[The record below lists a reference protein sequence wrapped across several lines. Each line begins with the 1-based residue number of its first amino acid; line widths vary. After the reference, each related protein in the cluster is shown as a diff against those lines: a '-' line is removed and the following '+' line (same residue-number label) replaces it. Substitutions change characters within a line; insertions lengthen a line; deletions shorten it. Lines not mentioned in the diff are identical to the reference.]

1 MHKFSTDHFFVAYA
15 KLRIANIFWYAN
27 SVRTVRSAAV
37 LSSMGCEHG
46 RMPACRSCFRTVNMS
61 MLSSSPAC
69 VQMYPDSSYSYRTQC
84 FLLHVRVGAVDW
96 KILRLVHSDMIK
108 VRGALP
114 TLSLM
119 WIFPESLMYL
129 WMLSGQSSLLRRSER
144 TFICINTFQGLRDYQ
159 QSLLKI
165 TMFHHL

>member
-114 TLSLM
+114 TLSLVDFSRVIDVFVNAF
-119 WIFPESLMYL
+119 WTEFFVEEIRENIYL
-129 WMLSGQSSLLRRSER
+129 HKYLPGS
-144 TFICINTFQGLRDYQ
+144 
-159 QSLLKI
+159 
-165 TMFHHL
+165 